1 MLVMEKENIVKSVG
15 MEVADGKVIKFLE
28 EGESCRYL
36 GILEA
41 DKSLEVN
48 MKLNVSEEYFRKLRK
63 VKTEW
68 WEFSLWS

>member
-1 MLVMEKENIVKSVG
+1 MLVMEKEKIVKSVG
-15 MEVADGKVIKFLE
+15 MEVADGKVIKSLK

-41 DKSLEVN
+41 DKSLEVK

-68 WEFSLWS
+68 WEFSSWS

>member
-1 MLVMEKENIVKSVG
+1 MEKENIVKSVG
-15 MEVADGKVIKFLE
+15 MEVADGKVIKFLK